1 MMSLGSIKYL
11 LGEGARNIRAN
22 RQMSIASIGVLVA
35 CMLLI
40 GAAVLFSLN
49 ADAIMGYIES
59 QNDVVV
65 FVKDK
70 ASDKEAEGLGD
81 ALREIENVSSVRYI
95 SKKEALEGQMEKLG
109 SSSYLMDALMEDNP
123 LPATYYVKVKDLEL
137 LAQTVEKIQ
146 KLDLVL
152 DVNSPTDMAATLVG
166 IKKAVNLGGMAIVA
180 ILGAVSVLIV
190 SNTIKLTVFNRRRE
204 ISIMKYVGA
213 TDSFIRLPFLVEGVI
228 IGLCSA
234 LLAFGLLWMGYY
246 YLLDWMGTGTSSWLQ
261 LAYQNLIQFEDI
273 AYQMLAG
280 FCGAGALFGVAGS
293 LFFVGRYLKV

>member
-1 MMSLGSIKYL
+1 MSLGSIKYL
-11 LGEGARNIRAN
+11 VGEGARNIRAN

-49 ADAIMGYIES
+49 ADAVMGYIES

-81 ALREIENVSSVRYI
+81 TLMEVDNVASVRYI

-109 SSSYLMDALMEDNP
+109 NSSYLMDALMEDNP

-137 LAQTVEKIQ
+137 LSATVEEIQ
-146 KLDLVL
+146 DLDLVL

-166 IKKAVNLGGMAIVA
+166 IKKAVNLGGLAIVA
-180 ILGAVSVLIV
+180 ILGAVSILIV

-234 LLAFGLLWMGYY
+234 LLAFGLRWVGYY
-246 YLLDWMGTGTSSWLQ
+246 YLLDWMSTGTSSWLQ

-273 AYQMLAG
+273 AYRMLAG
-280 FCGAGALFGVAGS
+280 FCGAGVVFGIAGS

>member
-1 MMSLGSIKYL
+1 MSLGSIKYL
-11 LGEGARNIRAN
+11 VGEGARNIRAN

-49 ADAIMGYIES
+49 ADAVMGYIES

-81 ALREIENVSSVRYI
+81 TLMEVDNVASVRYI

-109 SSSYLMDALMEDNP
+109 NSSYLMDALMEDNP

-137 LAQTVEKIQ
+137 LSATVEEIQ
-146 KLDLVL
+146 DLDLVL

-166 IKKAVNLGGMAIVA
+166 IKKAVNLGGLAIVA
-180 ILGAVSVLIV
+180 ILGAVSILIV
-190 SNTIKLTVFNRRRE
+190 SNTIKLPVFNRRRE

-234 LLAFGLLWMGYY
+234 LLAFGLLWVGYY
-246 YLLDWMGTGTSSWLQ
+246 YLLDWMSTGTSSWLQ

-273 AYQMLAG
+273 AYRMLAG
-280 FCGAGALFGVAGS
+280 FCGAGVVFGIAGS

>member
-1 MMSLGSIKYL
+1 MSLGSIKYL
-11 LGEGARNIRAN
+11 VGEGARNIRAN

-40 GAAVLFSLN
+40 GAAGLFSLN
-49 ADAIMGYIES
+49 ADAVMGYIES

-81 ALREIENVSSVRYI
+81 TLMEVDNVASVRYI

-109 SSSYLMDALMEDNP
+109 NSSYLMDALMEDNP

-137 LAQTVEKIQ
+137 LSATVEEIQ
-146 KLDLVL
+146 DLDLVL

-166 IKKAVNLGGMAIVA
+166 IKKAVNLGGLAIVA
-180 ILGAVSVLIV
+180 ILGAVSILIV

-234 LLAFGLLWMGYY
+234 LLAFGLLWVGYY
-246 YLLDWMGTGTSSWLQ
+246 YLLDWMSTGTSSWLQ

-273 AYQMLAG
+273 AYRMLAG
-280 FCGAGALFGVAGS
+280 FCGAGVVFGIAGS

>member
-1 MMSLGSIKYL
+1 MSLGSIKYL
-11 LGEGARNIRAN
+11 VGEGARNIRAN

-49 ADAIMGYIES
+49 ADAVMGYIES

-81 ALREIENVSSVRYI
+81 TLMEVDNVASVRYI

-109 SSSYLMDALMEDNP
+109 NSSYLMDALVEDNP

-137 LAQTVEKIQ
+137 LSATVEEIQ
-146 KLDLVL
+146 DLDLVL

-166 IKKAVNLGGMAIVA
+166 IKKAVNLGGLAIVA
-180 ILGAVSVLIV
+180 ILGAVSILIV

-234 LLAFGLLWMGYY
+234 LLAFGLLWVGYY
-246 YLLDWMGTGTSSWLQ
+246 YLLDWMSTGTSSWLQ

-273 AYQMLAG
+273 AYRMLAG
-280 FCGAGALFGVAGS
+280 FCGAGVVFGIAGS

>member
-1 MMSLGSIKYL
+1 M
-11 LGEGARNIRAN
+11 
-22 RQMSIASIGVLVA
+22 
-35 CMLLI
+35 
-40 GAAVLFSLN
+40 
-49 ADAIMGYIES
+49 
-59 QNDVVV
+59 VV

-81 ALREIENVSSVRYI
+81 TLMEVDNVASVRYI

-109 SSSYLMDALMEDNP
+109 NSSYLMDALMEDNP

-137 LAQTVEKIQ
+137 LSATVEEIQ
-146 KLDLVL
+146 DLDLVL

-166 IKKAVNLGGMAIVA
+166 IKKAVNLGGLAIVA
-180 ILGAVSVLIV
+180 ILGAVSILIV

-234 LLAFGLLWMGYY
+234 LLAFGLLWVGYY
-246 YLLDWMGTGTSSWLQ
+246 YLLDWMSTGTSSWLQ

-273 AYQMLAG
+273 AYRMLAG
-280 FCGAGALFGVAGS
+280 FCGAGVVFGIAGS

>member
-1 MMSLGSIKYL
+1 MSLGSIKYL
-11 LGEGARNIRAN
+11 VGEGARNIRAN

-49 ADAIMGYIES
+49 ADAVMGYIES

-81 ALREIENVSSVRYI
+81 TLMEVDNVASVRYI

-109 SSSYLMDALMEDNP
+109 NSSYLMDALMEDNP
-123 LPATYYVKVKDLEL
+123 LPATYYVKLKNLEL
-137 LAQTVEKIQ
+137 LSDTVA
-146 KLDLVL
+146 KLQEEPLVME
-152 DVNSPTDMAATLVG
+152 VNSPTDMASTLVG
-166 IKKAVNLGGMAIVA
+166 IKKAVNFGGMAIVA
-180 ILGAVSVLIV
+180 ILGAVSILIV
-190 SNTIKLTVFNRRRE
+190 SNTIKLTIFSRRKQ

-213 TDSFIRLPFLVEGVI
+213 TDTFIRLPFLVEGVL

-234 LLAFGLLWMGYY
+234 LLAFALLWVGYY
-246 YLLDWMGTGTSSWLQ
+246 YLLDWLGGGTSSWLQ
-261 LAYQNLIQFEDI
+261 LAYQHLVQFEDV
-273 AYQMLAG
+273 AWRMLGG
-280 FCGAGALFGVAGS
+280 FCGVGAAFGMAGA

>member
-1 MMSLGSIKYL
+1 M
-11 LGEGARNIRAN
+11 EVDN
-22 RQMSIASIGVLVA
+22 VA
-35 CMLLI
+35 
-40 GAAVLFSLN
+40 
-49 ADAIMGYIES
+49 
-59 QNDVVV
+59 
-65 FVKDK
+65 
-70 ASDKEAEGLGD
+70 
-81 ALREIENVSSVRYI
+81 SVRYI

-109 SSSYLMDALMEDNP
+109 NSSYLMDALMEDNP

-137 LAQTVEKIQ
+137 LSATVEEIQ
-146 KLDLVL
+146 DLDLVL

-166 IKKAVNLGGMAIVA
+166 IKKAVNLGGLAIVA
-180 ILGAVSVLIV
+180 ILGAVSILIV

-234 LLAFGLLWMGYY
+234 LLAFGLLWVGYY
-246 YLLDWMGTGTSSWLQ
+246 YLLDWMSTGTSSWLQ

-273 AYQMLAG
+273 AYRMLAG
-280 FCGAGALFGVAGS
+280 FCGAGVVFGIAGS